1 MRIKATA
8 AIAAL
13 FFLALLSGCGGSGAD
28 GGFPDDVPTQVT
40 PLVSRIDPATG
51 PAGTAITIYGMGF
64 SISYPN
70 NIVVVGDA
78 ATSATGY
85 ALVSPPTADEIES
98 ITATVPDDAPLGD
111 NSVYVVVYDNASNT
125 DVTFTVTP

>member
-8 AIAAL
+8 AAAAL
-13 FFLALLSGCGGSGAD
+13 FFLAFLTGCGGSGAD
-28 GGFPDDVPTQVT
+28 SGFPDDVPTQVN
-40 PLVSRIDPATG
+40 PLVSRVGPATG
-51 PAGTAITIYGMGF
+51 PAGTEITIYGMGF

-70 NIVVVGDA
+70 NIVIVGDA

-98 ITATVPDDAPLGD
+98 ITAVVPNDAAPGD